1 MTEDRGCPQRI
12 HLGVNALQPEL
23 PREEEPLVTPSFA
36 TTCETSVKPRVSSGL
51 HMLIGKT
58 PAFSPAPR
66 LQVCDLGQSHL
77 HKGEEGGER
86 RWTLDSAFES

>member
-1 MTEDRGCPQRI
+1 MTEDWGCPQRI

-51 HMLIGKT
+51 RVLIGKT
-58 PAFSPAPR
+58 PAPQ